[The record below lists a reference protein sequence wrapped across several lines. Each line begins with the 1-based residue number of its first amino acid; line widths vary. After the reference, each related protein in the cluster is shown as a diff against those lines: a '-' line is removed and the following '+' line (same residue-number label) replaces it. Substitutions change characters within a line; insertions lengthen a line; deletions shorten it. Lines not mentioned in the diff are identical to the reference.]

1 MYANS
6 QVSRDMISQ
15 VPPVALALRFT
26 VEIFRVLSGDNRK
39 LTVSTLIDYVN
50 NAELFPLTISQLM
63 DIFEMYE
70 SYNLEYAKKDLK

>member
-63 DIFEMYE
+63 DVFEMYE
-70 SYNLEYAKKDLK
+70 SHNLEYSKKD

>member
-63 DIFEMYE
+63 DVFEMYE
-70 SYNLEYAKKDLK
+70 SHNLEYAKKDLK